1 MFNTQKL
8 LEFILAN
15 DGVGHFL
22 LMRQCGLLN
31 LYVTLHIYETAQMV
45 VLLQFGLHTPHDQP
59 DVRSRGSP
67 LVRSLVGCMCTS
79 ATLSFCRAISAPHF
93 LARSH
98 NLPRCCSLPVKS
110 LVLSPS
116 LPQPVPCRW
125 WYSGVLGIQVLTT
138 STERLEWVKSNR
150 NPNVEAY
157 VANMF
162 QDFQKYH
169 DDEFDLP
176 SVSTG

>member
-1 MFNTQKL
+1 MVFNTQKL

-59 DVRSRGSP
+59 DVRSRGSL

-79 ATLSFCRAISAPHF
+79 ATLSFCRAISTPHF
-93 LARSH
+93 LALTQSPTLLLSPCKISRSVTKS
-98 NLPRCCSLPVKS
+98 PSARALPVVVFRRAWHS
-110 LVLSPS
+110 GFDYFHGAFGVGEIE
-116 LPQPVPCRW
+116 PQP
-125 WYSGVLGIQVLTT
+125 
-138 STERLEWVKSNR
+138 ER
-150 NPNVEAY
+150 
-157 VANMF
+157 
-162 QDFQKYH
+162 
-169 DDEFDLP
+169 
-176 SVSTG
+176 